1 MHFDNTHHCSPPMI
15 LLRPVTKYLPPTSRS
30 FNKKTC
36 HWVQLVFPRCAQTQ
50 SKGHDPEG
58 NGLPLSSHLLPLGPQ
73 TQSFA
78 SSSPIHSGILTDWV
92 LCSSSVGNCTCC
104 TLLSTKALSRRH
116 CSVAVQCDS
125 WSYHLCFSFFTFLC
139 VFRHIPGQTMCASD
153 FSRFSFSLH
162 YLGGTVCFSHF
173 SSF

>member
-116 CSVAVQCDS
+116 CSVAVQCDLWVS
-125 WSYHLCFSFFTFLC
+125 QSFYHIFCSGPCLGRRGCDIVVHLRLCTLLLLSLC
-139 VFRHIPGQTMCASD
+139 TLASCEP
-153 FSRFSFSLH
+153 L
-162 YLGGTVCFSHF
+162 
-173 SSF
+173 